1 LDVRTILGRE
11 PAMRIGGSWEGAEE
25 TRPVINPADEFV
37 IAEAPE
43 GDAGHVGRALEA
55 ALAAQKAWA
64 RKTGVERGAV
74 LRAVAD
80 GIRARREELARLVV
94 AEQGKTITEA
104 RGEVGAAAAGFFDYY
119 ATFERA
125 QVGTVFAPDEPNE
138 QLLVRSVPYGV
149 VVGIIPWNYP
159 AALFARKVAPAIMA
173 GNAIV
178 LKPHEDTPLSALA
191 LAGILEEAGVPPGV
205 VNVVTGA
212 GRTVGDALVRHPLTR
227 MVSMTGSVRGGREI
241 LAAAAENITPVSLE
255 LGGKAPFIVL
265 EDADIVAAVENAVDA
280 RFWNCGQV
288 CTCNERTY
296 VQRGVYDEFVERFVE
311 AASSLRM
318 GDPTREDVQMG
329 PKVNEPERDKVET
342 LVKDAVEQGAEV
354 VLGGGRP
361 EGEEFE
367 RGYWFEPTVLTGTTN
382 DMDIVQREVFGPV
395 LPIQPF
401 DDFDEAVGFANDSPY
416 GLTAYVFTS
425 DLHRAMRAI
434 DDIDFGEIYVN
445 KIGPEQ
451 LQGFHTGYRLSGM
464 GGDDGPYGYERY
476 LRRKT
481 VYLHYDGFGTPA
493 ELHP

>member
-1 LDVRTILGRE
+1 VAAD
-11 PAMRIGGSWEGAEE
+11 E
-25 TRPVINPADEFV
+25 TRPVINPADESV
-37 IAEAPE
+37 IAAVPE
-43 GDAGHVGRALEA
+43 GNAEHAERALEA
-55 ALAAQKAWA
+55 AGRAQREWS
-64 RKTGVERGAV
+64 RRSGPERGAV

-80 GIRARREELARLVV
+80 AIRARSDELARLVV

-104 RGEVGAAAAGFFDYY
+104 RGEVGDAAAGFFDYY

-125 QVGTVFAPDEPNE
+125 QVGSMFAPDEANE
-138 QLLVRSVPYGV
+138 QLIVKSVPYGV

-191 LAGILEEAGVPPGV
+191 LARILEEAGVPPGV

-212 GRTVGDALVRHPLTR
+212 GRTVGDALVRHPITG

-241 LAAAAENITPVSLE
+241 LAAAAENVTPVSLE

-265 EDADIVAAVENAVDA
+265 EDADLDAAVENAVDA

-296 VQRGVYDEFVERFVE
+296 VQRGVYEEFVERFAE
-311 AASSLRM
+311 AASALRM
-318 GDPTREDVQMG
+318 GDPAREDVQMG
-329 PKVNEPERDKVET
+329 PKVNEPELDKVEA
-342 LVKDAVEQGAEV
+342 LVKGAVEQGANV

-361 EGEEFE
+361 VGEEFK
-367 RGYWFEPTVLTGTTN
+367 RGYWFEPTVLTGATN
-382 DMDIVQREVFGPV
+382 DMEIVQSEVFGPV
-395 LPIQPF
+395 LPIQA
-401 DDFDEAVGFANDSPY
+401 FDEFEEAIDLANDCRY

-481 VYLHYDGFGTPA
+481 VYLHYEGFGTPA
-493 ELHP
+493 ALHP

>member
-1 LDVRTILGRE
+1 MDVLSVLGRE
-11 PAMRIGGSWEGAEE
+11 PAMYIGDSWQTANE
-25 TRPVINPADEFV
+25 TRPVINPADESV
-37 IAEAPE
+37 IVAVPEADEGHAEQ
-43 GDAGHVGRALEA
+43 ALEA
-55 ALAAQKAWA
+55 ARRAQKEWG
-64 RKTGVERGAV
+64 RRSGPERGAV
-74 LRAVAD
+74 LRAIAD
-80 GIRARREELARLVV
+80 GIRTRQEELTRLVV

-104 RGEVGAAAAGFFDYY
+104 RGEIGDAATGFFDYY

-125 QVGTVFAPDEPNE
+125 QVGSMFAPDEANE
-138 QLLVRSVPYGV
+138 QLFVRSVPYGV

-191 LAGILEEAGVPPGV
+191 LARIIEEAGVPPGV

-212 GRTVGDALVRHPLTR
+212 GRVVGDALVRNPITQ

-265 EDADIVAAVENAVDA
+265 EDADLDAAVENAVDA

-296 VQRGVYDEFVERFVE
+296 VQRGVYEEFVERFVE
-311 AASSLRM
+311 AAASLRM
-318 GDPTREDVQMG
+318 GEPTREDVQMG
-329 PKVNEPERDKVET
+329 PKVNEPELDKVEA
-342 LVKDAVEQGAEV
+342 LVKGAVDQGAHV

-382 DMDIVQREVFGPV
+382 DMDIVQSEVFGPV

-401 DDFDEAVGFANDSPY
+401 DNFDEVVNLANDSRY

-425 DLHRAMRAI
+425 NLHKAMRAI
-434 DDIDFGEIYVN
+434 EDIDFGEIYVN

-481 VYLHYDGFGTPA
+481 VYLHYDDFGTSA

>member
-1 LDVRTILGRE
+1 
-11 PAMRIGGSWEGAEE
+11 MYIGGSWVTASE
-25 TRPVINPADEFV
+25 TRPVINPADESV
-37 IAEAPE
+37 IAEVPE
-43 GDAGHVGRALEA
+43 ADAGHVGRALEA
-55 ALAAQKAWA
+55 AKTAQRAWA
-64 RKTGVERGAV
+64 RKTGPERGAV

-80 GIRARREELARLVV
+80 GSRSRREEFARLVV

-104 RGEVGAAAAGFFDYY
+104 RGEVGDAAAGFFDYY

-125 QVGTVFAPDEPNE
+125 QVGTMFAPDEPNE
-138 QLLVRSVPYGV
+138 QLSVKSVPYGV

-159 AALFARKVAPAIMA
+159 AALFARKIAPAIMA
-173 GNAIV
+173 GNTIV

-191 LAGILEEAGVPPGV
+191 LAGVLEEAGVPPGV
-205 VNVVTGA
+205 VSVVTGA
-212 GRTVGDALVRHPLTR
+212 GRTVGDALVRHPITR

-329 PKVNEPERDKVET
+329 PKVNEPERDKVEA
-342 LVKDAVEQGAEV
+342 LVRGAVEQGAEV

-401 DDFDEAVGFANDSPY
+401 DDFDEAVGLANDSPY